1 MPSLP
6 PITRTLILVCVAFF
20 ALQVLMPPTLEL
32 WLALWP
38 VNSGRFMPWQVVSYS
53 VLHGDFWHLLL
64 NMLGLWMFGSD
75 LERLWGPR
83 RYVQYVAASVLSAAA
98 VQIAWTYLIGTNV
111 PTVGASGAIFGL
123 LLAYGMTFPNRT
135 VMLLIPPIPM
145 KAKYFVMIYA
155 VIELFFGVSGRGDI
169 AHFAHL
175 GGMLGGLVLIL
186 YWRGR
191 GPFNRMK

>member
-6 PITRTLILVCVAFF
+6 PVTRALILVCVAFF
-20 ALQVLMPPTLEL
+20 ALQALMPPTLEL

-38 VNSGRFMPWQVVSYS
+38 INSGRFMPWQVVSYS
-53 VLHGDFWHLLL
+53 VLHGDFWHLVL

-75 LERLWGPR
+75 LERLWGQR
-83 RYVQYVAASVLSAAA
+83 RYLQYIAASVLSAAL
-98 VQIAWTYLIGTNV
+98 VQIAWTLLIGTNV

-155 VIELFFGVSGRGDI
+155 AIELYFGFSSRGDI

-175 GGMLGGLVLIL
+175 GGMLGGLLLIL

>member
-6 PITRTLILVCVAFF
+6 PITRALILVCVAFF
-20 ALQVLMPPTLEL
+20 ALQALMPPTLEL

-75 LERLWGPR
+75 LERLWGQR
-83 RYVQYVAASVLSAAA
+83 RYLQYIAASVLSAAL
-98 VQIAWTYLIGTNV
+98 VQIAWTFMIGTNV

-155 VIELFFGVSGRGDI
+155 VIELYFGFSSRGDI

-175 GGMLGGLVLIL
+175 GGMLGGLLLIL